1 MTHHF
6 HRFYSVALSVLLVGG
21 LTAPLALA
29 KDGTTAAPSDRPA
42 KTCKH
47 HKMGDKQHKE
57 AHQKFMQ
64 ELNLTEQQK
73 AQFKAAHEQFRKE
86 NAAAFESMKA
96 KHQQLKQ
103 LGKDPANDAQRQKLK
118 AELQQERKA
127 LMAKKQGLTQGILTP
142 EQQAKWDA
150 KKAER
155 KAKWEQHR
163 KNRTQSQ
170 GNQ

>member
-21 LTAPLALA
+21 LAAPLALA
-29 KDGTTAAPSDRPA
+29 KDGATAASSDRPA
-42 KTCKH
+42 KTCRH
-47 HKMGDKQHKE
+47 DKMSGKHKE

-73 AQFKAAHEQFRKE
+73 EQLKAAHEQFRKE
-86 NAAAFESMKA
+86 NAAAIDSMKA
-96 KHQQLKQ
+96 KRQQLKE
-103 LGKDPANDAQRQKLK
+103 LGKEPANDAQRQKLK
-118 AELQQERKA
+118 AQLQQERKA
-127 LMAKKQGLTQGILTP
+127 LMAKKHELTQGILTP

-155 KAKWEQHR
+155 KAKWEQHH
-163 KNRTQSQ
+163 KNKTKSP